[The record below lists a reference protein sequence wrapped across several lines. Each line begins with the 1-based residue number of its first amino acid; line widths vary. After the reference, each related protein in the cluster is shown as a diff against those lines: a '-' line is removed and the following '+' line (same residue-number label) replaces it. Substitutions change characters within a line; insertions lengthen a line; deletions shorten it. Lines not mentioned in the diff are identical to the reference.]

1 MGRKAREGALS
12 DAQILDL
19 YFARE
24 ERAIAETDKKYST
37 YLQTVAYNILL
48 NTQDVEE
55 CLQDTYLKTW
65 NTIPPER
72 PGVLRAFLAKITR
85 NLALD
90 RYEKDN
96 RQKRVPA
103 GACVPL
109 EEVQDFLPDTAD
121 PGDQLQAEEI
131 GRIVTRYLEGVS
143 DRRLYVFVS
152 RYFFALTIPQIAK
165 RLSCSQSLVSKE
177 IAEIKRELRNLLEQ
191 EEIYV

>member
-1 MGRKAREGALS
+1 MGERSADAHLS
-12 DAQILDL
+12 DEQILDL

-24 ERAIAETDKKYST
+24 ERAISETDKKYST
-37 YLQTVAYNILL
+37 YLQTIAFNILC
-48 NTQDVEE
+48 NEQDVEE

-65 NTIPPER
+65 NSIPPER
-72 PGVLRAFLAKITR
+72 PSVLRAFLAKITR

-109 EEVQDFLPDTAD
+109 EEVQDFLPDGSD
-121 PGDQLQAEEI
+121 PVRDLQAKAI
-131 GRIVTRYLEGVS
+131 GRIITEYLDNTT

-165 RLSCSQSLVSKE
+165 RLRCSQSLVSKE
-177 IAEIKRELRNLLEQ
+177 LTEIKRELRTLLEQ
-191 EEIYV
+191 GGIEI

>member
-72 PGVLRAFLAKITR
+72 PDVLRAFLAKITR

-143 DRRLYVFVS
+143 NRRLYVFVS

-177 IAEIKRELRNLLEQ
+177 VAEIKRELRNLLEQ